1 MCLDIKLNNLVLTRS
16 SCYIDEI
23 SEICNNF
30 FSSIVAK
37 LNIPKYGDLSVNR
50 VNQED
55 PLENLVLKY
64 KNHPSIRAILDISPN
79 TSFSLRMV
87 SKKDIEKGILN
98 LNVAR
103 ASQDSDIPTKI
114 IKNSNIFFDILLKEF
129 NKSLEI

>member
-23 SEICNNF
+23 SEIFDNF

>member
-1 MCLDIKLNNLVLTRS
+1 MCLDIKFNNLVLTRS

-23 SEICNNF
+23 SEIFNNF

-79 TSFSLRMV
+79 TSFSLKMV

-103 ASQDSDIPTKI
+103 ASQDSDTPTKI